1 MKIINKI
8 KAFFRK
14 DEEDMEMDIV
24 AAEIRE
30 GKAFLHPKD
39 EPKATYLVRSDD
51 IRIVMSEGRSL
62 GRGDIIAVMPKTSAY
77 GDEKTDGANKKSGNA
92 RKNTHQGEDAQ
103 DAPDLD
109 RFKKKTFQVAL
120 YPEEYKQVTEILKE
134 SGYKRADFL
143 LACIQTA
150 KKASLEKAH
159 KQIVKVHKQMRKEQ
173 RELIAKQLAE
183 LGQET
188 QVV

>member
-14 DEEDMEMDIV
+14 DEEDMEMDII

-30 GKAFLHPKD
+30 GKAFLHPKE
-39 EPKATYLVRSDD
+39 EPRATYLVRSDD

-62 GRGDIIAVMPKTSAY
+62 RGGDIIAVMPKPKVK

-92 RKNTHQGEDAQ
+92 KQNSRQEDTVQA
-103 DAPDLD
+103 APDFD

-134 SGYKRADFL
+134 SGYRRADFL

-150 KKASLEKAH
+150 RKASLEKAH
-159 KQIVKVHKQMRKEQ
+159 KQIVMVHKQMRKEH

-183 LGQET
+183 LEQET
-188 QVV
+188 QAV